1 MRALL
6 FSLFP
11 MVRQTKFVETQL
23 LIAMNHKY
31 NFGITIYLPYK
42 PKSTSHTEQNTGPGD
57 LRFEQIVKKSVADK
71 VPLYFQSST
80 HTFH

>member
-1 MRALL
+1 MRGLL

-11 MVRQTKFVETQL
+11 MVSQTKFVETQL
-23 LIAMNHKY
+23 LAMNLKY
-31 NFGITIYLPYK
+31 NLGITIYLPYK
-42 PKSTSHTEQNTGPGD
+42 PKSSSHTEQKTGPGD

-80 HTFH
+80 HMFH